1 MIYLIMNRKYRL
13 KLELIVIINKNKVIK
28 DELNKI
34 IRYIQADLVSY
45 QDNNM
50 IVNIVFKQK
59 QY

>member
-34 IRYIQADLVSY
+34 IRYI
-45 QDNNM
+45 
-50 IVNIVFKQK
+50 
-59 QY
+59 